1 MNKFRILIF
10 VLALAVLFAVGLFIG
25 LFLPRLIPKQA
36 QPRFN
41 PAVVIQQIQTLAQLV
56 TVKYVMEKVII
67 AEDVKWYGESRVLLV
82 AHGVVKAGIDL
93 QKLNPTNF
101 VIGEK
106 SIVMTLPKP
115 TITDVYIDDKRTE
128 VLERTTGVMRKFDKD
143 LEQNA
148 RRHAVDEFTRA
159 ARLNGILQ
167 DADDRA
173 KTQLTAIL
181 KAAGF
186 EEVVFKRSQ

>member
-106 SIVMTLPKP
+106 SITLTLPKP

-128 VLERTTGVMRKFDKD
+128 VLERTTGVMRSFDKD

-148 RRHAVDEFTRA
+148 RRQAVDEFTRA

-186 EEVVFKRSQ
+186 EEVVFKRSP

>member
-25 LFLPRLIPKQA
+25 LFLPRLIPQQT

-106 SIVMTLPKP
+106 SITLTLPKP

-128 VLERTTGVMRKFDKD
+128 VLERTTGVMRSFDKD

-148 RRHAVDEFTRA
+148 RRQAVDEFTRA